1 MKLPI
6 CIAAVLC
13 LAGVARADST
23 ACWDDES
30 REDVTCVKVTEELLL
45 SLRGQTIEAVRKAM
59 KAPGRGIENSLHF
72 LSNYSRG
79 EKPGSG
85 DVNVIF
91 EDGRAT
97 VVSASVD
104 SSRKQQ
110 GQFEF
115 IWNAYAAPPLGDQ
128 FDRSTKNFG
137 RVPFCSDLSG
147 KPAKCKGGDSMDRQ
161 LTLLQMQGGLTKADL
176 LKALEVACNPGEGL
190 PVSDPTGDC
199 ARLRDRLS
207 DNDRAKDDA
216 KLKSDFDAFN
226 KFFDRQH
233 PECKAWRTNPNLPE
247 YCY

>member
-79 EKPGSG
+79 EKPGSR

-104 SSRKQQ
+104 SLENNKDSSNSSGTHMPPLRLV
-110 GQFEF
+110 
-115 IWNAYAAPPLGDQ
+115 ISLIAPPRILGEYLFAQ
-128 FDRSTKNFG
+128 TSLASPQNAKAATAWTG
-137 RVPFCSDLSG
+137 SLPFCR
-147 KPAKCKGGDSMDRQ
+147 C
-161 LTLLQMQGGLTKADL
+161 
-176 LKALEVACNPGEGL
+176 
-190 PVSDPTGDC
+190 
-199 ARLRDRLS
+199 
-207 DNDRAKDDA
+207 RAA
-216 KLKSDFDAFN
+216 
-226 KFFDRQH
+226 
-233 PECKAWRTNPNLPE
+233 
-247 YCY
+247 